1 MIRYHFILLLS
12 LVMCSCGSEDIW
24 KQQQLDL
31 RLLEATADGLE
42 GIVDSCL
49 QYGANIEVR
58 NMEGAT
64 PLISAAVRG
73 HYKVVE
79 KLLDKGASPNARR
92 LGYYGSTALME
103 AAVRNDTSIA
113 RILLEHGANIH
124 QRDTFGDP
132 AINWAAYY
140 GQVSYI
146 ALLLEYGAA
155 WDIESHHGTALDI
168 AAKEWQLEACD
179 FFIRKGAGEKLEGA
193 ALTLIKAVKSGDS
206 LAVTQLLEDNDPN
219 FKDPL
224 GMPLLSWASAKG
236 HQSVVR
242 SLLSSGADVNAQDRT
257 GQTALSAAARF
268 GNDAIV
274 EELITAGANVNLAGS
289 EYQLSPLINAA
300 IKGNA
305 SIGSLLIEKGAAIDH
320 QDKLVGYSA
329 LMYAVANG
337 HREFVELLIRHE
349 ANPYIKGHDDTGL
362 YELIG
367 LSGDEYIAKT
377 LEAYILKKQ

>member
-1 MIRYHFILLLS
+1 MIRYSFILLLS
-12 LVMCSCGSEDIW
+12 LIICSCGSEDIW
-24 KQQQLDL
+24 KQQQLDQ

-42 GIVDSCL
+42 SIVDSCL
-49 QYGANIEVR
+49 QYGADMEVR

-79 KLLDKGASPNARR
+79 KLLDKGAQPNARR
-92 LGYYGSTALME
+92 FGYYGSTALME

-140 GQVSYI
+140 GQVPYI
-146 ALLLEYGAA
+146 ALLIEYGAA

-168 AAKEWQLEACD
+168 AAKEWKLEVCE
-179 FFIRKGAGEKLEGA
+179 FFIQKGAGKELEEEA
-193 ALTLIKAVKSGDS
+193 MTLIEAVKSGDS
-206 LAVTQLLEDNDPN
+206 LAVAQLLTANDPN
-219 FKDPL
+219 LKDPL
-224 GMPLLSWASAKG
+224 GMPLLSWAAARG
-236 HQSVVR
+236 HQAIVR
-242 SLLSSGADVNAQDRT
+242 LLLSSGADINAQDRT

-268 GNDAIV
+268 GKDEIV
-274 EELITAGANVNLAGS
+274 DQLIVAGANVNLAGDK
-289 EYQLSPLINAA
+289 YQLSPLINAA
-300 IKGNA
+300 ITGNA
-305 SIGSLLIEKGAAIDH
+305 YIGSLLLEKGAAIDH

-337 HREFVELLIRHE
+337 HREFVELLIRHA

-367 LSGDEYIAKT
+367 LSGDEYIAKM